1 MSNSNN
7 QTVTANDFSRGVVE
21 DSNNRPII
29 LLNGESAEALSD
41 LNAVVLRIVAEVDP
55 SIDVVLINNTDLE
68 RVQQQSLVSLFFPEG
83 VTVWWQGYTLGALQ
97 GTRDER
103 VIRKA
108 VMAASSRISHQ
119 TVSGL
124 LQDAGT
130 NQFQLFHRAVKP
142 EIQSWVDLFILY
154 RFDLDAVQNGAS
166 NEKDEV
172 LQIVR
177 LVWLQGGIP
186 GVLVVSKK
194 QSTSEMLKLRFATF
208 DGSGQWKWMND
219 LSIGR
224 DTVVTRT

>member
-1 MSNSNN
+1 MSNSINR
-7 QTVTANDFSRGVVE
+7 TVTADEFSSGVIE
-21 DSNNRPII
+21 YSNNRPII
-29 LLNGESAEALSD
+29 LLNGESAEALGD
-41 LNAVVLRIVAEVDP
+41 LKAVVLRIVAEVDP

-124 LQDAGT
+124 LQDAGS
-130 NQFQLFHRAVKP
+130 NKFQLFHRAVKP

-177 LVWLQGGIP
+177 LVWLQG
-186 GVLVVSKK
+186 
-194 QSTSEMLKLRFATF
+194 
-208 DGSGQWKWMND
+208 
-219 LSIGR
+219 
-224 DTVVTRT
+224 